1 MKSRAV
7 FIDRDGTIN
16 EEAGYPADF
25 GRVRIYPESFEG
37 VRLINEAGLL
47 AIVVTNQ
54 SGIGRGLLTESQ
66 LIDIHDKMRA
76 AFTAQGARLDAFYY
90 CPHYDL
96 SPDPR
101 YGIACECRKPNP
113 GLARRAAADFAIDLQ
128 SSYMIGDK
136 PDDVIFGLNIGA
148 TPILIST
155 GFGRES
161 EKRLGEQGLA
171 PAFVAPDFLTAVRWI
186 VEREKSRS

>member
-1 MKSRAV
+1 MKRRAV

-25 GRVRIYPESFEG
+25 ARMKIYPESYEA
-37 VRLINEAGLL
+37 VRLINEAGFL

-54 SGIGRGLLTESQ
+54 SGIGRGLLTESD
-66 LIDIHDKMRA
+66 LAAIHDKMRA
-76 AFTAQGARLDAFYY
+76 AFTTHGARLDAFYY
-90 CPHYDL
+90 CPHYEL

-113 GLARRAAADFAIDLQ
+113 GLARRAAADFAIDLKR
-128 SSYMIGDK
+128 SYMIGDK
-136 PDDVIFGLNIGA
+136 PDDVAFGLNIGA
-148 TPILIST
+148 TPILVST

-161 EKRLGEQGLA
+161 EKKLREQGL
-171 PAFVAPDFLTAVRWI
+171 PPVRVAANFLAAVRWI
-186 VEREKSRS
+186 VEREKKGQ